1 MYVSGIGK
9 TKFGILNAS
18 LPELAYSAMSKA
30 VEDSGINAENI
41 DAIYIGNFLGGSFQ
55 NQLHLN
61 SIVASLLP
69 KNKIPIVR
77 MESACASGGAALHYA
92 LEGMHKFENVLV
104 LGIEK
109 MSDAST
115 SNAAKYIGAAGD
127 RILDQAEGLIFP
139 ANYALIAQQH
149 MLKYGT
155 TSNDLALV
163 ALKNHENA
171 NLNEN
176 AHFYSKKVNLEMIEN
191 SPMVCSPLRL
201 YDCSPITD
209 GAAALVISKERKG
222 ARDLEIIASAF
233 TADTISLAQR
243 NDATAFDAARRAA
256 ESAYKQAGIGAQDV
270 DFAEVHDCFT
280 IAEMVAME
288 DLGFCKKGES
298 KELIRNG
305 ATKLNAELPINA
317 SGGLKASGH
326 PIGAT
331 GVSQICEIAI
341 QLRGEAQ
348 KRQIKGAN
356 NIGLAHNVGGIGGS
370 CAVHILRGK

>member
-1 MYVSGIGK
+1 
-9 TKFGILNAS
+9 
-18 LPELAYSAMSKA
+18 
-30 VEDSGINAENI
+30 
-41 DAIYIGNFLGGSFQ
+41 
-55 NQLHLN
+55 
-61 SIVASLLP
+61 
-69 KNKIPIVR
+69 
-77 MESACASGGAALHYA
+77 
-92 LEGMHKFENVLV
+92 MHKFENVLV

-115 SNAAKYIGAAGD
+115 SNATKYIGAAGD

-139 ANYALIAQQH
+139 AKYALIAQQH

-176 AHFYSKKVNLEMIEN
+176 AHFYGKKVNLEMIEN

>member
-1 MYVSGIGK
+1 MSRGFSSRTTITLFPIHFLGVYTMLPLPNLTTSFSTESATFSVLSTVYTCIYLFKRLSSAAPQKFTGSPAAHFDYCIKKLSFYNLTEHKYVMYVSGIGK

-18 LPELAYSAMSKA
+18 LPELAYGAMAKA
-30 VEDSGINAENI
+30 VEDSGIDAEKI
-41 DAIYIGNFLGGSFQ
+41 EAIYIGNFLGGSFQ

-139 ANYALIAQQH
+139 ANYALIAGQH

-176 AHFYSKKVNLEMIEN
+176 AHFYGKKVNLEMIEN
-191 SPMVCSPLRL
+191 SPMVCLSLRL
-201 YDCSPITD
+201 YDCSPISD
-209 GAAALVISKERKG
+209 GAAAIVISKEMKS
-222 ARDLEIIASAF
+222 ARDIEIIASAF
-233 TADTISLAQR
+233 TTDTISLAQR
-243 NDATAFDAARRAA
+243 SDATTFEAARRAA
-256 ESAYKQAGIGAQDV
+256 ESAYKQAKINAGDV

-280 IAEMVAME
+280 
-288 DLGFCKKGES
+288 
-298 KELIRNG
+298 
-305 ATKLNAELPINA
+305 
-317 SGGLKASGH
+317 
-326 PIGAT
+326 
-331 GVSQICEIAI
+331 
-341 QLRGEAQ
+341 
-348 KRQIKGAN
+348 
-356 NIGLAHNVGGIGGS
+356 
-370 CAVHILRGK
+370 

>member
-18 LPELAYSAMSKA
+18 LPELAYGAMAKA
-30 VEDSGINAENI
+30 VEDSGIDAEKI
-41 DAIYIGNFLGGSFQ
+41 EAIYIGNFLGGSFQ

-139 ANYALIAQQH
+139 ANYALIAGQH

-171 NLNEN
+171 NFNEN
-176 AHFYSKKVNLEMIEN
+176 AHFYGKKVNLEMIEN

-201 YDCSPITD
+201 YDCSPISD
-209 GAAALVISKERKG
+209 GAAALVISRERKS
-222 ARDLEIIASAF
+222 ARDVEIIASAF
-233 TADTISLAQR
+233 ATDTISLAQR
-243 NDATAFDAARRAA
+243 NDATTFDAAKRAA
-256 ESAYKQAGIGAQDV
+256 ESAYKEAGISAKDV

-298 KELIRNG
+298 KGLIRSG

-356 NIGLAHNVGGIGGS
+356 IGLAHNVGGIGGS